1 MAMGTLITPNYL
13 IASIGN
19 KKMTIEWEEY
29 KSILREIEPYQVYA
43 KGQKQKFINWMMK
56 GKKRPA
62 SPYTKA
68 PVLTGKSGL
77 GPLEEQYVPEIKEDL
92 DRTIWD
98 EDDQL
103 HSEISEKLLRIA
115 NDFYE
120 KLDLPAPI
128 LDITFTGSEANYNWT
143 DKSDIDLHILIDY
156 DAVNEDIDLVRKYL
170 MEAKTNWNRNH
181 EIKIKDHEVEIYVQN
196 ANEPHHSTG
205 VYSILNGE
213 WEIVPSPADFKVS
226 EDAIKQKADGLVA
239 SIELIERLFEEGKYE
254 EVYGDT
260 DRLRGKLA
268 DYRQAG
274 LETGG
279 EYSVEN
285 LVFKY
290 LRNEGYLE
298 ALSNLKREA
307 YDEMMSV
314 TESRR

>member
-1 MAMGTLITPNYL
+1 
-13 IASIGN
+13 
-19 KKMTIEWEEY
+19 MTIEWEEY
-29 KSILREIEPYQVYA
+29 KSILRETQSYPEWA
-43 KGQKQKFINWMMK
+43 QKQNLKFKKWMTQ

-92 DRTIWD
+92 DRNIWD
-98 EDDQL
+98 ENDQL
-103 HSEISEKLLRIA
+103 YPEISEKLLRIA
-115 NDFYE
+115 NDFYD

-181 EIKIKDHEVEIYVQN
+181 EITIKGHEVEIYVQN

-205 VYSILNGE
+205 VYSILNDE
-213 WEIVPSPADFKVS
+213 WEIKPTPADFKVS
-226 EDAIKQKADGLVA
+226 EDAIRQKAEALVA
-239 SIELIERLFEEGKYE
+239 AVDMISLLFTEEKYE

-260 DRLRGKLA
+260 DRLRSKLA

-290 LRNEGYLE
+290 LRNEGYLQT
-298 ALSNLKREA
+298 LSDLKKEA
-307 YDEMMSV
+307 YDKMMSV
-314 TESRR
+314 MESRR

>member
-1 MAMGTLITPNYL
+1 
-13 IASIGN
+13 
-19 KKMTIEWEEY
+19 MTIEWEEY
-29 KSILREIEPYQVYA
+29 KSILREVERYQKWA
-43 KGQKQKFINWMMK
+43 KSQNLKFKKWMTQ

-92 DRTIWD
+92 DRNIWD
-98 EDDQL
+98 ENDQL
-103 HSEISEKLLRIA
+103 YPEISEKLLRIA
-115 NDFYE
+115 NDFYD

-181 EIKIKDHEVEIYVQN
+181 EITIKGHEVEIYVQN

-205 VYSILNGE
+205 VYSILNDE
-213 WEIVPSPADFKVS
+213 WEIKPTPADFKVS
-226 EDAIKQKADGLVA
+226 EDAIRQKAEALVA
-239 SIELIERLFEEGKYE
+239 AVDMISLLFTEEKYE

-260 DRLRGKLA
+260 DRLRSKLA

-298 ALSNLKREA
+298 TLSDLKKEA
-307 YDEMMSV
+307 YDKMMSV
-314 TESRR
+314 MESRR

>member
-1 MAMGTLITPNYL
+1 MTVEWSEYL
-13 IASIGN
+13 
-19 KKMTIEWEEY
+19 E
-29 KSILREIEPYQVYA
+29 ILKEVEPYQKWA
-43 KGQKQKFINWMMK
+43 KSQNLKFKKWMMK
-56 GKKRPA
+56 GTKRPA

-77 GPLEEQYVPEIKEDL
+77 GPLEEQYIPEIKDDL
-92 DRTIWD
+92 DRNIWN
-98 EDDQL
+98 EDDKL
-103 HSEISEKLLRIA
+103 YPEISEKLLKIA

-156 DAVNEDIDLVRKYL
+156 GAVNEDIDLVRKYL
-170 MEAKTNWNRNH
+170 MQAKTNWNRNH

-196 ANEPHHSTG
+196 AEEPHHSTG
-205 VYSILNGE
+205 VYSIMNDE
-213 WEIVPSPADFKVS
+213 WEITPSPADFKVS
-226 EDAIKQKADGLVA
+226 EDAIRQKADALVA
-239 SIELIERLFEEGKYE
+239 SIEMIEGLFRDKKYE
-254 EVYGDT
+254 EVYGET
-260 DRLRGKLA
+260 DRLRSKLA
-268 DYRQAG
+268 DYRQSG

-298 ALSNLKREA
+298 TLSDLKKEA

-314 TESRR
+314 MESRR